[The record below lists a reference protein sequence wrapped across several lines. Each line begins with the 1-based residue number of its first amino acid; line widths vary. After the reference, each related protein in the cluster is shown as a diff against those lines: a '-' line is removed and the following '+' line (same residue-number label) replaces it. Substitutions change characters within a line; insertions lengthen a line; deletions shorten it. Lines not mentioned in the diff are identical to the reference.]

1 MKTYILIV
9 LTLTLFISCNKVSK
23 EEQAK
28 IDKDLITA
36 YVADNDLSG
45 EFTATDL
52 WYDIETQGTGE
63 QAYSGAQVTVAY
75 TGYLLNGEQFDESPA
90 EGITFGLNNVIEGW
104 QQGIPKFKV
113 GGIGKLIIPS
123 ELGYGKSGSGSI
135 PGNSVL
141 IFDIELINV
150 F

>member
-1 MKTYILIV
+1 MKHSILLV
-9 LTLTLFISCNKVSK
+9 LTVTLFMACNKVSK

-28 IDKDLITA
+28 IDKDLIIA
-36 YVADNDLSG
+36 YVAENNLSG

-52 WYDIETQGTGE
+52 WFDIETQGTGE
-63 QAYSGAQVTVAY
+63 KAYSGAQVTVAY
-75 TGYLLNGEQFDESPA
+75 TGYLLDGEQFDASSDDGA
-90 EGITFGLNNVIEGW
+90 TFSLNNVIEGW
-104 QQGIPKFKV
+104 QQGIPKFKA
-113 GGIGKLIIPS
+113 GGKGKLIIPS

-141 IFDIELINV
+141 VFDIELITV